1 MLIFG
6 SAGKEIARGKTRV
19 ACTNCQ
25 QQNSINMYIVQRYI
39 HIYWIPFCPALNKEA
54 ISECTNCKEVLKK
67 KQFPETY
74 KNGYQDIKS
83 NTKIPI
89 WMFTGLGIV
98 ALILV
103 GVFISS
109 IQNDSENA
117 ELVLAPKKGDIYEI
131 ELSDKNYTL
140 YKVDKVEGNAVYMF
154 ENEYS
159 TNQASGVQKLLLK
172 PFYKESS
179 PIMKS
184 DLKVMLEKG
193 QIMDIER

>member
-6 SAGKEIARGKTRV
+6 SAGKEIARGKTKV

-98 ALILV
+98 ALIIV
-103 GVFISS
+103 GLFITS
-109 IQNDSENA
+109 IQNDSENV
-117 ELVLAPKKGDIYEI
+117 ELLLSPQKGDIYEI
-131 ELSDKNYTL
+131 KLADKKYTL
-140 YKVDKVEGNAVYMF
+140 YKVDKIEGNAVYML
-154 ENEYS
+154 ENEYIS
-159 TNQASGVQKLLLK
+159 DKEEGMKSLLGK
-172 PFYKESS
+172 PFYKESY

-184 DLKVMLEKG
+184 DLEIMLKKG
-193 QIMDIER
+193 EIIDIER